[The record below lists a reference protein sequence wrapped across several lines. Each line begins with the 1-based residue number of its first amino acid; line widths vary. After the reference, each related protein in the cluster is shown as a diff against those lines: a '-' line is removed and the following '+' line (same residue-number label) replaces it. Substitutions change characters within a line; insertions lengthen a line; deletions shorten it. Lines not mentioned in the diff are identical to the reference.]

1 MTAAPE
7 TLHAPVTLPAA
18 GIEPTALLGPLES
31 EIQDAKFRVLLAE
44 SALAKA
50 RAAVVSAEVDLKCAM
65 LRLEKLSS
73 HE

>member
-1 MTAAPE
+1 MTQTPQQRHEANYAQSE
-7 TLHAPVTLPAA
+7 GT
-18 GIEPTALLGPLES
+18 LES

-50 RAAVVSAEVDLKCAM
+50 RAAVVSAEVDFKCAI